1 MKIKT
6 LSITDFRAFPGP
18 APTTFDL
25 DSKNLLVYGE
35 NGSGKSSL
43 FHALDGFFS
52 PDQPP
57 NLVGLRN
64 SFSNAGIGSV
74 KVEVGFD
81 NNTCAA
87 WHIGSASALPI
98 YPVQSAVGPVPQAL
112 HPGFDK
118 PLNTSVTEA
127 AKFSAVLD
135 YRSLLNTNYKH
146 EDKTINLFEL
156 AVNGFL
162 AGYVDLA
169 TNRTIAQLWAAVL
182 RSKPS
187 RNTLNSRVACLNA
200 CNEFNN
206 ALNLALGL
214 LLIQAKTILKTLSP
228 HGLELVSLPFTNV
241 AYNNAKAW
249 ADKNF
254 TNQTLGLEVAYK
266 GKTLDKPQ
274 HYLNEA
280 RQSAL
285 GLALY
290 LGARLAC
297 APATSPHLK
306 LLVLDDV
313 LVGLDHSN
321 RLPVLNVLIEL
332 FPAWQVV
339 LLTHD
344 KGWFDL
350 ARQRLPDADWVSYE
364 IYEGD
369 AASVA
374 PMPIVRKT
382 QKRPAPALL
391 QKARDLLLQG
401 YYEAAANY
409 VRQAF
414 ETGLRAACEL
424 KSIKLPYK
432 QDVSS
437 HQAQDLLNG
446 LKAWPG
452 TATVAKADW
461 DASLARLEL
470 MKNVVMNPYSHPNAP
485 NIPKQEIVDAA
496 DAVEKFLELV
506 RKNK

>member
-6 LSITDFRAFPGP
+6 LSLTDFRAFPGP
-18 APTTFDL
+18 APATFDL
-25 DSKNLLVYGE
+25 DGKNLLVYGE

-43 FHALDGFFS
+43 FHALQGFFS
-52 PDQPP
+52 PTKPS
-57 NLVGLRN
+57 GLLEMRN
-64 SFSNAGIGSV
+64 SFSGAGIGCV

-81 NNTCAA
+81 D
-87 WHIGSASALPI
+87 ASAATWHVGAGVLRSYLGHTAIGPSVA
-98 YPVQSAVGPVPQAL
+98 PV
-112 HPGFDK
+112 HPGYDA
-118 PLNTSVTEA
+118 PLNAHVTEA

-162 AGYVDLA
+162 ANYVDLA
-169 TNRTIAQLWAAVL
+169 TNKTIEQLWAAVL
-182 RSKPS
+182 RSKPA
-187 RNTLNSRVACLNA
+187 RNTLNTRVACLNA
-200 CNEFNN
+200 CNAFNN
-206 ALNLALGL
+206 AMNIALGL
-214 LLIQAKTILKTLSP
+214 LLAQAQAILKTLSP

-254 TNQTLGLEVAYK
+254 TNQTLGLEVSFK

-285 GLALY
+285 ALALY

-297 APATSPHLK
+297 APQTSPHLK

-321 RLPVLNVLIEL
+321 RLPVLNVLVDL
-332 FPAWQVV
+332 FPTWQVV

-350 ARQRLPDADWVSYE
+350 ARQRLPGADWVCYE
-364 IYEGD
+364 VYEGD
-369 AASVA
+369 HEAAA

-382 QKRPAPALL
+382 QNRPAPALL

-401 YYEAAANY
+401 YFEAAANY

-432 QDVSS
+432 QDASG

-452 TATVAKADW
+452 TATVLKADW
-461 DASLARLEL
+461 DAAVARLEL
-470 MKNVVMNPYSHPNAP
+470 MKDVVMNPYSHPQCP
-485 NIPKQEIVDAA
+485 EHS
-496 DAVEKFLELV
+496 
-506 RKNK
+506 

>member
-1 MKIKT
+1 VKIKT
-6 LSITDFRAFPGP
+6 LSLTDFRAFPGP

-25 DSKNLLVYGE
+25 DGKNLLVYGE

-43 FHALDGFFS
+43 FHALGGFFS

-57 NLVGLRN
+57 DLVGMRN
-64 SFSNAGIGSV
+64 SFSEAGIGNV
-74 KVEVGFD
+74 RVEVGFD
-81 NNTCAA
+81 NSTSAA
-87 WHIGSASALPI
+87 WHIGGADALPS
-98 YPVQSAVGPVPQAL
+98 YPVHSKIGPVPKAL
-112 HPGFDK
+112 HPGHDK
-118 PLNTSVTEA
+118 PLNASVTEA

-146 EDKTINLFEL
+146 EDKTINLFRL

-162 AGYVDLA
+162 AHYVDLA
-169 TNRTIAQLWAAVL
+169 TNKTIEQLWGAVL
-182 RSKPS
+182 LSKPA
-187 RNTLNSRVACLNA
+187 RNTINSRVACFNA
-200 CNEFNN
+200 CNAFNN
-206 ALNLALGL
+206 AMNIALGL
-214 LLIQAKTILKTLSP
+214 LLAHAQTILKTLSP

-254 TNQTLGLEVAYK
+254 TNQTLGLEVAFK

-274 HYLNEA
+274 LYLNEA

-285 GLALY
+285 ALALY

-297 APATSPHLK
+297 APQTSPHLK

-321 RLPVLNVLIEL
+321 RLPVLNVLVEL

-369 AASVA
+369 AAAAA

-382 QKRPAPALL
+382 HNRPARALL
-391 QKARDLLLQG
+391 QKANDLVQQG

-414 ETGLRAACEL
+414 EYGLRKGCEIQKIPMHYTVNPAA
-424 KSIKLPYK
+424 
-432 QDVSS
+432 
-437 HQAQDLLNG
+437 HQAQDFLDA
-446 LKAWPG
+446 LKKAPKPS
-452 TATVAKADW
+452 TVVQTEW
-461 DASLARLEL
+461 DACLKNIE
-470 MKNVVMNPYSHPNAP
+470 MFKNVVMNPYSHPNAP
-485 NIPKQEIVDAA
+485 NIPKQEVVDAA
-496 DAVEKFLELV
+496 DTVKTFLGLV
-506 RKNK
+506 GKK

>member
-6 LSITDFRAFPGP
+6 LSLTDFRAFPGP
-18 APTTFDL
+18 APATFEL
-25 DSKNLLVYGE
+25 DGKNLLVYGE

-52 PDQPP
+52 PNQPA
-57 NLVGLRN
+57 NLVELRN

-74 KVEVGFD
+74 RVEVGFD
-81 NNTCAA
+81 DSTSAA
-87 WHIGSASALPI
+87 WHVGRAGALLSYPATSAIGPF
-98 YPVQSAVGPVPQAL
+98 PKVF
-112 HPGFDK
+112 HPGHDTL
-118 PLNTSVTEA
+118 LNASVTEA

-135 YRSLLNTNYKH
+135 YRSLLDTNYKH
-146 EDKTINLFEL
+146 EGRAINLFDL

-162 AGYVDLA
+162 ASYFDLA
-169 TNRTIAQLWAAVL
+169 TNKTIAQLWAAVL
-182 RSKPS
+182 ASKPV
-187 RNTLNSRVACLNA
+187 RNTTQTLADCISA
-200 CNEFNN
+200 CNAFNN
-206 ALNLALGL
+206 AMTLALGYL
-214 LLIQAKTILKTLSP
+214 LVQAQNILRILSP
-228 HGLELVSLPFTNV
+228 HGLELVSLPFANV
-241 AYNNAKAW
+241 AFNFAKMS

-254 TNQTLGLEVAYK
+254 TNQALGLEVTFK
-266 GKTLDKPQ
+266 GKALDKPH

-297 APATSPHLK
+297 APAASPHLK

-321 RLPVLNVLIEL
+321 RLPVLNVLVDL
-332 FPAWQVV
+332 FPTWQVV

-350 ARQRLPDADWVSYE
+350 ARQRLPDDDWACYE

-369 AASVA
+369 QAAAA

-382 QKRPAPALL
+382 AKRPAPALL
-391 QKARDLLLQG
+391 QKARVLLNQG
-401 YYEAAANY
+401 YVEAAANY

-414 ETGLRAACEL
+414 ETGMRAACEL
-424 KSIKLPYK
+424 KSIKLAYK
-432 QDVSS
+432 QDSTS

-446 LKAWPG
+446 LRIWPG
-452 TATVAKADW
+452 TVIVPKAEW
-461 DASLARLEL
+461 DAALNQLQL
-470 MKNVVMNPYSHPNAP
+470 LKDVVMNPYSHPNAP
-485 NIPKQEIVDAA
+485 NIPKQEVVDAA
-496 DAVEKFLELV
+496 DSVDKFLELV
-506 RKNK
+506 RRQ